1 MGLFRRKETL
11 NERLLREAGL
21 DAAGDPVEPLVS
33 APSHGLAT
41 AFGGGVAHGPE
52 RPRQWDAFVTVDA
65 PGIDGGAAEFTTLP
79 DGSLIVADD
88 DERELSPLADAVE
101 RRLQPP
107 YRARAVRQG
116 GSLWAVTANGIDVV
130 PLRVDGDVIDLAMR
144 DGERSALVDGEP
156 TTRAFAELERLGERE
171 APDYAIRAERLEGDL
186 FEVQVHVL

>member
-1 MGLFRRKETL
+1 EPA
-11 NERLLREAGL
+11 EA
-21 DAAGDPVEPLVS
+21 LVP

-52 RPRQWDAFVTVDA
+52 RPQQWDAFVTVDA

-130 PLRVDGDVIDLAMR
+130 PLRVDGDVIDLAVR

-156 TTRAFAELERLGERE
+156 
-171 APDYAIRAERLEGDL
+171 
-186 FEVQVHVL
+186 